1 MLKGKAG
8 IVTGAGRGIGR
19 AIALALADAG
29 AALIVNDIA
38 GSHEAGQRPAEG
50 VAANIRAAGGQAVA
64 NYGSVADW
72 DAAHAMVQQAVDA
85 FGQLDFVV
93 NNAGVVRDVIFHKM
107 TEQQWDDVISVHLKG
122 AFCVTRAAAPLLRAG
137 GGGAIV
143 NMTST
148 SGLVGSLGQVN
159 YATAKLGL
167 IAFTRGVALD
177 MQRFGV
183 RANAVAPF
191 AWTEMTASIPARAD
205 PVSQRR
211 RAHIQATRP
220 EHVAPLVVF
229 LASDASAAVNGQTF
243 ISRGDEVGLFAPPEP
258 LRSMHRGGGWTA
270 EALAETIPAA
280 FATSF
285 VPLRV
290 TADLYAYDP
299 LILPQGR

>member
-1 MLKGKAG
+1 MLKGKVG

-19 AIALALADAG
+19 AIAAALADAG
-29 AALIVNDIA
+29 AALIVNDLA
-38 GSHEAGQRPAEG
+38 GPDEGGERPAEQ
-50 VAANIRAAGGQAVA
+50 VAAELRASGGQAVA
-64 NYGSVADW
+64 NYGSVSDW
-72 DAAHAMVQQAVDA
+72 EAAHAMVQQAVDA
-85 FGQLDFVV
+85 FGRLDFVV

-122 AFCVTRAAAPLLRAG
+122 AFCVTRAAAPVLRAG

-191 AWTEMTASIPARAD
+191 AWTEMTASIPAKDD
-205 PVSQRR
+205 PVSKRR
-211 RAHIQATRP
+211 RAHIQATKP

-229 LASDASAAVNGQTF
+229 LASEASAAVNGQTF
-243 ISRGDEVGLFAPPEP
+243 VSRGDEVGLFAPPEP
-258 LRSMHRGGGWTA
+258 LRSVHRGGGWSP
-270 EALAETIPAA
+270 EALAEVIPAA

-290 TADLYAYDP
+290 TSDLYGYDP
-299 LILPQGR
+299 LVPHAEE

>member
-8 IVTGAGRGIGR
+8 IVTGAGAGIGR
-19 AIALALADAG
+19 AIAHALAQAG
-29 AALIVNDIA
+29 ASVVVNDIA
-38 GSHEAGQRPAEG
+38 GAAEDGQRPAEA
-50 VAANIRAAGGQAVA
+50 VAADIRASGGQAVA
-64 NYGSVADW
+64 NFASVADW
-72 DAAHAMVQQAVDA
+72 DAAHEMVQQSVDA
-85 FGQLDFVV
+85 FGGLDFVV

-122 AFCVTRAAAPLLRAG
+122 SFCMSRAAAPVLRAG

-159 YATAKLGL
+159 YGTAKLGL
-167 IAFTRGVALD
+167 IALTRGVALD
-177 MQRFGV
+177 MKRFGV

-191 AWTEMTASIPARAD
+191 AWTGMTSGIPVRDD
-205 PVSQRR
+205 PVSKKR
-211 RAHIQATRP
+211 RANLQATQP
-220 EHVAPLVVF
+220 EHVAPLVVS
-229 LASDASAAVNGQTF
+229 LVSDAAAEVNGQTF
-243 ISRGDEVGLFAPPEP
+243 VSRGDEVGLFAPPEP
-258 LRSMHRGGGWTA
+258 LRSAHRSGGWTP
-270 EALAETIPAA
+270 EALAEVIPDA

-299 LILPQGR
+299 IVR